1 MMTAYLFAVG
11 AALSWTLASLFGH
24 GPARQLGS
32 VHFNRLRMLAA
43 TILLIIMMG
52 VTGASW
58 ALPFQF
64 ILPILL
70 SSIIGVVLGDYFL
83 FVSMRRLG
91 PRRTGILFAANAP
104 IAACLGWLI
113 LDEAVSVN
121 TLLAVISGFIG
132 ICLAVIY
139 GKRRDLLHVWEDIT
153 PPLWIGVGA
162 GVLAAI
168 GQAAGVLF
176 LRPAMEAGMD
186 PLMVSLVRV
195 AVGAMIFWAILPF
208 DPARKQ
214 AMLIPDSKT
223 GWMIIANGF
232 FGLSFGVALLL
243 QALKTGN
250 VADVTILSAT
260 SPVLIL
266 PFVWYQ
272 TGKCPPPAAW
282 AGACLVVLSAIL
294 LVKS

>member
-1 MMTAYLFAVG
+1 MA
-11 AALSWTLASLFGH
+11 
-24 GPARQLGS
+24 
-32 VHFNRLRMLAA
+32 N
-43 TILLIIMMG
+43 G
-52 VTGASW
+52 VTCYMSGKISHRLCGSGW
-58 ALPFQF
+58 
-64 ILPILL
+64 
-70 SSIIGVVLGDYFL
+70 VL
-83 FVSMRRLG
+83 
-91 PRRTGILFAANAP
+91 
-104 IAACLGWLI
+104 
-113 LDEAVSVN
+113 
-121 TLLAVISGFIG
+121 
-132 ICLAVIY
+132 
-139 GKRRDLLHVWEDIT
+139 
-153 PPLWIGVGA
+153 

-176 LRPAMEAGMD
+176 LRPVMEAGMD

-243 QALKTGN
+243 QAFKTGN

-272 TGKCPPPAAW
+272 TGKCPPLPHGQGHVW
-282 AGACLVVLSAIL
+282 WC
-294 LVKS
+294 

>member
-113 LDEAVSVN
+113 LMK
-121 TLLAVISGFIG
+121 LCLLIPFLAVISGFIG
-132 ICLAVIY
+132 ICLAVTAASGVTCTCLGRY
-139 GKRRDLLHVWEDIT
+139 HTAFV
-153 PPLWIGVGA
+153 IGVGA

-176 LRPAMEAGMD
+176 LRPVMEAGMD

-195 AVGAMIFWAILPF
+195 AVGAVIFW
-208 DPARKQ
+208 Q
-214 AMLIPDSKT
+214 ACHLIRRVNRP
-223 GWMIIANGF
+223 
-232 FGLSFGVALLL
+232 
-243 QALKTGN
+243 
-250 VADVTILSAT
+250 
-260 SPVLIL
+260 
-266 PFVWYQ
+266 
-272 TGKCPPPAAW
+272 C
-282 AGACLVVLSAIL
+282 
-294 LVKS
+294 

>member
-1 MMTAYLFAVG
+1 MTAYLFASG

-24 GPARQLGS
+24 GPARKLGS

-43 TILLIIMMG
+43 TILLCIMMV
-52 VTGASW
+52 VTDASW
-58 ALPFQF
+58 ALPPEFL
-64 ILPILL
+64 LPILL

-104 IAACLGWLI
+104 IAACLGWLV
-113 LDEAVSVN
+113 LDETLSVSTIFAV
-121 TLLAVISGFIG
+121 LFGFIG

-162 GVLAAI
+162 GLLAAI
-168 GQAAGVLF
+168 GQAAGVLL
-176 LRPAMEAGMD
+176 LRPVMQADMD

-195 AVGAMIFWAILPF
+195 AAGAVIFWLSLPF
-208 DPARKQ
+208 DPARKSM
-214 AMLIPDSKT
+214 ALMPDSTT
-223 GWMIIANGF
+223 GWMILANGF

-266 PFVWYQ
+266 PFVWYR
-272 TGKCPPPAAW
+272 TGKCPPAAAW
-282 AGACLVVLSAIL
+282 AGALLVVLSAVL
-294 LVKS
+294 LVEL

>member
-1 MMTAYLFAVG
+1 MDTAYLFAVG

-43 TILLIIMMG
+43 TILLCIMMV

-58 ALPFQF
+58 ALPVQF

-70 SSIIGVVLGDYFL
+70 SSVIGVVLGDYFL

-91 PRRTGILFAANAP
+91 PRRTGVLFAANAP

-113 LDEAVSVN
+113 LDEAVSGA
-121 TLLAVISGFIG
+121 TILAVLSGFIG

-139 GKRRDLLHVWEDIT
+139 GKRRDLLHIWEEIT
-153 PPLWIGVGA
+153 PPLWMGVGA
-162 GVLAAI
+162 GILAAV

-176 LRPAMEAGMD
+176 LRPVMEAGMD

-195 AVGAMIFWAILPF
+195 AIGAAIFWASLPF
-208 DPARKQ
+208 DPAR
-214 AMLIPDSKT
+214 AHTMLIPERRT
-223 GWMIIANGF
+223 GLMIIANGF
-232 FGLSFGVALLL
+232 FGLSFGVAC
-243 QALKTGN
+243 
-250 VADVTILSAT
+250 
-260 SPVLIL
+260 
-266 PFVWYQ
+266 YRH
-272 TGKCPPPAAW
+272 
-282 AGACLVVLSAIL
+282 
-294 LVKS
+294 